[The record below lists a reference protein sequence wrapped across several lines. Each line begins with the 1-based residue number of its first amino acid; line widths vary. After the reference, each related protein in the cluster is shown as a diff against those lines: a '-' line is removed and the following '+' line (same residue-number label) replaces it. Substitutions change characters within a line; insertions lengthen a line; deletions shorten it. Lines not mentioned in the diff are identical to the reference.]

1 MQERRKHP
9 RIIKKLTAKVKA
21 EAFDFVTETQNISLS
36 GACCQVDKRIEP
48 MTKVEILLLL
58 PARLKNDKIAAKKLN
73 LEGVVVRAEEAEAMP
88 GKFNIAVFFNNMR
101 ELDKT
106 NLNRCLVSASKA

>member
-21 EAFDFVTETQNISLS
+21 CSFDFVTETQNISLS
-36 GACCQVDKRIEP
+36 GASCQVDKRIEP

-58 PARLKNDKIAAKKLN
+58 PTRLKNDKIATKKLN
-73 LEGVVVRAEEAEAMP
+73 LEGVVVRAEEVEALP